1 MKKLVILAAVVA
13 LTGCATGY
21 QPKGGTG
28 GFDQTQL
35 SSTRYQVRY
44 RGNGFE
50 TPERVSQFILR
61 RAAEITLEQGGRWF
75 TVADQ
80 QAVTSANGSMGFV
93 ASFPSGAAVVTLLPA
108 EAPNAI
114 DAVIVI
120 RETDAAAKGKLSPT
134 ARRRLA
140 ELQ

>member
-1 MKKLVILAAVVA
+1 MDIAQKTAIITGSASGIGRASAVMLAA
-13 LTGCATGY
+13 
-21 QPKGGTG
+21 
-28 GFDQTQL
+28 
-35 SSTRYQVRY
+35 
-44 RGNGFE
+44 NG
-50 TPERVSQFILR
+50 
-61 RAAEITLEQGGRWF
+61 AAEIALEQGGRWF

-120 RETDAAAKGKLSPT
+120 RETDAAAKGKLSPA

>member
-1 MKKLVILAAVVA
+1 
-13 LTGCATGY
+13 
-21 QPKGGTG
+21 
-28 GFDQTQL
+28 
-35 SSTRYQVRY
+35 
-44 RGNGFE
+44 
-50 TPERVSQFILR
+50 
-61 RAAEITLEQGGRWF
+61 
-75 TVADQ
+75 
-80 QAVTSANGSMGFV
+80 MGFV

-120 RETDAAAKGKLSPT
+120 RETDAAAKGKLSPA